1 MWEEFFEKVSHTE
14 ASEHLV
20 LCAGAAN
27 PYTEANYKPSFLS
40 DDELKHLIL
49 RVSEKPRPRNVK
61 LAAQVN
67 PLETEVLQTFHPEFS
82 VFINAGC

>member
-1 MWEEFFEKVSHTE
+1 MATPRELLHVQVPCEDLQVWVVC
-14 ASEHLV
+14 LL

-49 RVSEKPRPRNVK
+49 RVS
-61 LAAQVN
+61 
-67 PLETEVLQTFHPEFS
+67 T
-82 VFINAGC
+82 